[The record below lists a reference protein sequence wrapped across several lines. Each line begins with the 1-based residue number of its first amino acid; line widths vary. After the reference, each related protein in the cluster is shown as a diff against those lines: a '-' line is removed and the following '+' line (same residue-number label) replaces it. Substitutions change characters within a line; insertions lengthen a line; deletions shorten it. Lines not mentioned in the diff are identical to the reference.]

1 MLRGRCGAVNAEP
14 LVSRNFGIDLRRPRV
29 DTAAKGLGVFEAL
42 VAQPCR
48 DVERALPM
56 MTQNDQVLVGIEL
69 LVRTR
74 GNFSHGHQRAGL
86 DVGGGVLPLLADI
99 YEPSFAFAEKGGCIG
114 WRNFVI
120 QHGPSLAGRDTD
132 RAREVAEFSLV
143 RMPPILNAQ
152 SITKQFGATPLFKE
166 ISFTVEDNARIGL
179 IGPNGAGKSAL
190 LAILAG
196 AVEPDTGELAVR
208 KRARAAYV
216 PQDSN
221 FGVGLTA
228 RQVLEMALGAA
239 HVPENER
246 EGRLR
251 ELAGK
256 AGFEDLAVEAAALSG
271 GWRKRLAIV
280 EALVSQPDV
289 LLLDEPTNHLDL
301 AGIEWLEELLRAASF
316 AVVTVSHD
324 RYFLEATSSEI
335 IELNRVY
342 AEGLLRVRGNF
353 SRFLEE
359 REAYLESQSKQ
370 QESLRNRV
378 RTEIEWL
385 RRGPKAR
392 TTKSKAR
399 IDSANEMITNLA
411 AMDSR
416 TVVNTA
422 GIDFGSTQRKT
433 KRLVEFVDA
442 ACEVGD
448 RRLFSGLNFTLTA
461 GMKLGLVG
469 PNGSGKTSLLR
480 LMRGELEPA
489 EGSVR
494 RADALRMVYLSQMR
508 ELDENL
514 TLRRALAPEG
524 DGLVYQGRTMHV
536 ASWAARF
543 LFTGEQ
549 LNQPVRNLS
558 GGERARVLIA
568 KLMLEPADVLLL
580 DEPTNDLDIP
590 TLEILED
597 NLLEFEGALVL
608 VTHDRY
614 LLNRVAS
621 TVLGLDGNGRIGKFA
636 DFAQW
641 EQWLSPQGSEDRD
654 QRARAG
660 EMGPDEPVD
669 LSEPGVSNR
678 KKKLSYLEAREFATI
693 EKRVEASDARIAAA
707 RARVE
712 DPAIA
717 TDASGLQAAL
727 AELAQA
733 ESENEKLY
741 ARWAELADKAV

>member
-1 MLRGRCGAVNAEP
+1 
-14 LVSRNFGIDLRRPRV
+14 
-29 DTAAKGLGVFEAL
+29 
-42 VAQPCR
+42 
-48 DVERALPM
+48 
-56 MTQNDQVLVGIEL
+56 
-69 LVRTR
+69 
-74 GNFSHGHQRAGL
+74 
-86 DVGGGVLPLLADI
+86 
-99 YEPSFAFAEKGGCIG
+99 
-114 WRNFVI
+114 
-120 QHGPSLAGRDTD
+120 
-132 RAREVAEFSLV
+132 
-143 RMPPILNAQ
+143 MPPILNAQ
-152 SITKQFGATPLFKE
+152 SITKQFGAAPLFRN
-166 ISFTVEDNARIGL
+166 ISFTVEDGARIGL
-179 IGPNGAGKSAL
+179 IGPNGAGKSTL

-196 AVEPDTGELAVR
+196 IVDPDEGELAVR

-216 PQDSN
+216 PQDSR
-221 FGVGLTA
+221 FAAGLSI
-228 RQVLEMALGAA
+228 RQVLDSALGAA
-239 HVPENER
+239 HVPDTER

-251 ELAGK
+251 ELSGK
-256 AGFEDLAVEAAALSG
+256 AGFDDLASEAASLSG

-301 AGIEWLEELLRAASF
+301 AGIEWLEELLTASNI

-324 RYFLEATSSEI
+324 RYFLEATSSDI
-335 IELNRVY
+335 IELNRIY
-342 AEGLLRVRGNF
+342 AEGLLRVKGNF
-353 SRFLEE
+353 SWFLEE
-359 REAYLESQSKQ
+359 RQAYLEAQSKQ

-399 IDSANEMITNLA
+399 IDTANEMISNLA

-416 TVVNTA
+416 SVVNTA
-422 GIDFGSTQRKT
+422 GIDFAATQRKT
-433 KRLVEFVDA
+433 KRLVEFTDV
-442 ACEVGD
+442 ACDVGG

-461 GMKLGLVG
+461 GTRLGLVG

-480 LMRGELEPA
+480 LMRGELDPA
-489 EGSVR
+489 EGSIR

-524 DGLVYQGRTMHV
+524 DGLVYQGRTIHV

-568 KLMLEPADVLLL
+568 KLMLQPADVLLL

-621 TVLGLDGNGRIGKFA
+621 TVLGLDGSGRIAQFA

-641 EQWLSPQGSEDRD
+641 EQWLEV
-654 QRARAG
+654 AAN
-660 EMGPDEPVD
+660 EEEPAQAPAQTPTAA
-669 LSEPGVSNR
+669 EPGVSGK
-678 KKKLSYLEAREFATI
+678 KKKLSYLEAREFAAI
-693 EKRVEASDARIAAA
+693 EQRVEESDARVAAA

-717 TDASGLQAAL
+717 SDAGGLQAAL
-727 AELAQA
+727 RDLAEA
-733 ESENEKLY
+733 EAENEKLY
-741 ARWAELADKAV
+741 ARWAELTDKAV